1 MYRIFF
7 GELRV
12 YGLKPWILSLCE
24 LNSVFSR
31 GLGEDL
37 RGDNQQ
43 ASDPNQPDSR
53 LDRYRSKLS
62 GRPEELDG
70 TREKPVGK
78 GDKWDRTSLN
88 TNTCFDT
95 DTQLQRCTHTCL
107 HSCN

>member
-1 MYRIFF
+1 MFRIFW
-7 GELRV
+7 GIKSL
-12 YGLKPWILSLCE
+12 WIEALDLNRFAK
-24 LNSVFSR
+24 LNSVFVR
-31 GLGEDL
+31 GLGEDP

-43 ASDPNQPDSR
+43 ASDPNRPDSR

-62 GRPEELDG
+62 GRLEEPDG
-70 TREKPVGK
+70 IREKQVGK

-95 DTQLQRCTHTCL
+95 DTQLQRCTNTCL